1 MRKSNMELL
10 RIVAMLMVLLLHA
23 TFETMHY
30 PSPKLV
36 QAAPD
41 SWLGIILT
49 NQACLCCVDV
59 FVLITGWFGTHFKMQ
74 NVWKLLYQ
82 VAFISLT
89 ITVGISLWSGGLP
102 GSPLQI
108 AQSVLGYW
116 FINSYL
122 VMYLLSPLLNSFT
135 EQQGEAEQR
144 HFLLVFFGLSIPASF
159 LFEDLDRGF
168 SAVSFCGLYLLG
180 RYLRLYGAARLQHL
194 HRRRFLETFAINTFT
209 LSLIYWLYF
218 WLKPIYSPC
227 STSII
232 NITSVMT
239 AYTNPFVILNAVC
252 LILYFSRLNFS
263 SRLINWLGAGSLAAY
278 LTHQQIFVR
287 PKYFEWIRHLDEQ
300 FGPLLFVLT
309 VAGSILLIFVAS
321 VVLDQCRQQTW
332 KWLVRNKKT

>member
-30 PSPKLV
+30 PNSSLV
-36 QAAPD
+36 RETPA

-59 FVLITGWFGTHFKMQ
+59 FVLITGWFGTHFKLQ
-74 NVWKLLYQ
+74 NVWKLVFQ
-82 VAFISLT
+82 VVFISLSVT
-89 ITVGISLWSGGLP
+89 AGYALLTGGWP
-102 GSPLQI
+102 GSALKT

-122 VMYLLSPLLNSFT
+122 VMYLLSPVLNSFA
-135 EQQGEAEQR
+135 EKQSEGEQR
-144 HFLLVFFGLSIPASF
+144 HFLWLFFGLSIPASF
-159 LFEDLDRGF
+159 LFDDLNRGF
-168 SAVSFCGLYLLG
+168 SAVSFCGLYLVG
-180 RYLRLYGAARLQHL
+180 RYLRLHGASRLQHL
-194 HRRRFLETFAINTFT
+194 HRRCFLGTFAVNTLAF
-209 LSLIYWLYF
+209 SLIYWLYF
-218 WLKPIYSPC
+218 WLKPMHYP
-227 STSII
+227 
-232 NITSVMT
+232 NPTSVMT

-263 SRLINWLGAGSLAAY
+263 NRLINWLAAGSLAAY
-278 LTHQQIFVR
+278 LTHQQMFVR